1 MYGSKQRT
9 VICEAV
15 TVVVVIV
22 ATVEV
27 VVEEGGVVMM
37 LGVLVTYI
45 VGFSVLVE

>member
-1 MYGSKQRT
+1 

-22 ATVEV
+22 ATSKVAVEG
-27 VVEEGGVVMM
+27 GGVVTM
-37 LGVLVTYI
+37 LGVLVTYM